1 MPRIPVLCTLFAGFL
16 TLPAAFA
23 QSQMACTASVPSPTS
38 MRSTGTA
45 ELAGDLILTCRGGT
59 PVTSGAYPTLSIG
72 AFFNAPVSSRIL
84 VPASGATPPTT
95 EAVLIVDNPAPADQ
109 RPCLT
114 TPCNNTDNLFQGRN
128 DSFNSLSWLNI
139 PVNPPGPNAD
149 RVLRI
154 RNIRLNAT
162 SIPAAGGTT
171 LAFISISGA
180 QVSSTITSPQQTLG
194 TVLSGVSYE
203 VRGPADTPLTAP
215 LSLTA
220 CNTYNIDLAN
230 SQSATA
236 YSSPG
241 GRTMLIKYTEGFPS
255 AFKRRNAGTS
265 IADPQSA
272 VPQDSPTVV
281 YNTESGFANPALPS
295 LNGWNR
301 MGVADSGTIL
311 RANFSNI
318 PAGARVFVG
327 TREFNTGSTLS
338 TLGSPSTKARLTA
351 TPGAPF
357 TPIAPDSP
365 LDGGLHLVPASGEVS
380 WEVLES
386 DIGAAESVA
395 FVVVIA
401 YSNNPQPAA
410 GTIRSVGGFAP
421 QNSVATSTA
430 ADPLPRFL
438 GLSAPV
444 SMVSFNACRTTLL
457 FQFLT
462 NQAGFDTGV
471 AVTNTSRD
479 TLNTSPQTGRCTA
492 AFFPTP
498 FNPTTQAQ
506 FQPLNSPTLLGGEQ
520 WTFTVSGA
528 RPGFQGYMMVNCDFQ
543 FAHGYAFIS
552 DFGSKNLAQGY
563 QALVIPDRPRVADP
577 VTTAPAG
584 SGEQLIH

>member
-1 MPRIPVLCTLFAGFL
+1 
-16 TLPAAFA
+16 
-23 QSQMACTASVPSPTS
+23 

-59 PVTSGAYPTLSIG
+59 PVTSGAFPTISIS

-95 EAVLIVDNPAPADQ
+95 EAVLIIDNPTPADQ
-109 RPCLT
+109 RPCVT
-114 TPCNNTDNLFQGRN
+114 SPCNNTDNLFQARY
-128 DSFNSLSWLNI
+128 DSFNSLSWANI

-149 RVLRI
+149 RILRI
-154 RNIRLNAT
+154 RNIRMNAT
-162 SIPAAGGTT
+162 SIPSAGGNA

-180 QVSSTITSPQQTLG
+180 QVNSALTNPQQTLG
-194 TVLSGVSYE
+194 TVLNGVSYE
-203 VRGPADTPLTAP
+203 IRGPADAPLTGP
-215 LSLTA
+215 ISLTA
-220 CNTYNIDLAN
+220 CNSYNLDLAT

-241 GRTMLIKYTEGFPS
+241 GRTMLIKFSEGFPS
-255 AFKRRNAGTS
+255 SFKRRNAGTS
-265 IADPQSA
+265 VAEPQA
-272 VPQDSPTVV
+272 FTPQDNPALAYS
-281 YNTESGFANPALPS
+281 TESGFANPTLPA

-311 RANFSNI
+311 RANFTNI
-318 PAGARVFVG
+318 PAGARVYVG
-327 TREFNTGSTLS
+327 TREFTTGSTLDS
-338 TLGSPSTKARLTA
+338 LGAPTTKARLTA
-351 TPGAPF
+351 SPGAPF
-357 TPIAPDSP
+357 SPLAPDNGI
-365 LDGGLHLVPASGEVS
+365 DGGLRLVPPSGEVS
-380 WEVLES
+380 WEVLET

-395 FVVVIA
+395 FVVVVA

-410 GTIRSVGGFAP
+410 GTMRTLGGFAP
-421 QNSVATSTA
+421 QNNVATATA

-438 GLSAPV
+438 GLSSPI
-444 SMVSFNACRTTLL
+444 SMVTFNACRTTLL

-471 AVTNTSRD
+471 SVTNTSRD

-492 AFFPTP
+492 TFFPTP
-498 FNPTTQAQ
+498 FNATTQAQ
-506 FQPLNSPTLLGGEQ
+506 FQPLNSPTLAGGEQ
-520 WTFTVSGA
+520 WTFTVSGS